1 VITTQ
6 SYPYLLPADEECQ
19 MTLPATVT
27 AAPSQ
32 TTMTLDSVRER
43 VKSRIR
49 TDDAFGYALFSEAI
63 EVLLAN
69 DMPTAKNVLFDYI
82 DATIGFEE
90 LSLQSGMATESLLDM
105 FSPAGDPRAGDLFRV
120 LAILQQHQGI
130 QFEVSTAA

>member
-1 VITTQ
+1 
-6 SYPYLLPADEECQ
+6 
-19 MTLPATVT
+19 MTDVRETMSATVT
-27 AAPSQ
+27 ETAPAAQ
-32 TTMTLDSVRER
+32 TAMTLEGVRER

-49 TDDAFGYALFSEAI
+49 SDDAFGDAIFSEAI

-69 DMPTAKNVLFDYI
+69 DMATAKSVLFDFI

-90 LSLQSGMATESLLDM
+90 LAVQSAIPPDTLRDM
-105 FSPAGDPRAGDLFRV
+105 FSQSGDPSAGDLFRV

>member
-1 VITTQ
+1 
-6 SYPYLLPADEECQ
+6 
-19 MTLPATVT
+19 MTDVRETMSATVT
-27 AAPSQ
+27 ETASEAQ
-32 TTMTLDSVRER
+32 TTMTMDSVRER

-49 TDDAFGYALFSEAI
+49 TDDAFGDAIFSEAI

-69 DMPTAKNVLFDYI
+69 DMATAKSVLFDFI

-90 LSLQSGMATESLLDM
+90 LAIQSAMPPDALRDM
-105 FSPAGDPRAGDLFRV
+105 FSLSGDPSAGELFRV

>member
-1 VITTQ
+1 MNAEKKMST
-6 SYPYLLPADEECQ
+6 A
-19 MTLPATVT
+19 VT
-27 AAPSQ
+27 EIAAAAPPS
-32 TTMTLDSVRER
+32 TISDSVRER

-49 TDDAFGYALFSEAI
+49 ADDAFGDAIFTEAI

-69 DMPTAKNVLFDYI
+69 DMPTAKSVLFDFI

-90 LSLQSGMATESLLDM
+90 LAVQSEIAPATLRDM
-105 FSPAGDPRAGDLFRV
+105 FSPAGDPSAGDLFHV